1 MAALAR
7 VLAHALPQNS
17 SNGQFLNELAFFCTA
32 GLYLSLLMVKYGV
45 ALSYGPF

>member
-17 SNGQFLNELAFFCTA
+17 SNGQFLSELAFFCTA
-32 GLYLSLLMVKYGV
+32 GLYVSLLMIKYGMD
-45 ALSYGPF
+45 LSYGPF